1 MKVPLLEFLD
11 KLESTVKAAPQG
23 DWSAPQ
29 GGWPS
34 SRYGEVVSNEQPI
47 TEGYGGKLIAE
58 SCNRLV
64 APHIVATQ
72 PKATL
77 ALIAKL
83 REAVDIMREAAELAG
98 RSTREWVD
106 LVESPA
112 DVLNRFQDS
121 AASWASIEVSE

>member
-1 MKVPLLEFLD
+1 VKVPLLEYLG
-11 KLESTVKAAPQG
+11 KLEATVKAAPQG
-23 DWSAPQ
+23 DWSAPK

-34 SRYGEVVSNEQPI
+34 SRYGEVVSNEQPT

-58 SCNRLV
+58 SCDKLV

-83 REAVDIMREAAELAG
+83 REAVALLDDMNVGCTPFDERWFAL
-98 RSTREWVD
+98 
-106 LVESPA
+106 
-112 DVLNRFQDS
+112 QQ
-121 AASWASIEVSE
+121 IEVPE

>member
-11 KLESTVKAAPQG
+11 KLESTVKAAPRG

-34 SRYGEVVSNEQPI
+34 SRYGEVVSNEQPT

-58 SCNRLV
+58 SCDRLV

-72 PKATL
+72 PKNVL
-77 ALIAKL
+77 ALITKIRHL
-83 REAVDIMREAAELAG
+83 VLIGESETRSLSSEAR
-98 RSTREWVD
+98 TRLFLE
-106 LVESPA
+106 
-112 DVLNRFQDS
+112 
-121 AASWASIEVSE
+121 IEVPE